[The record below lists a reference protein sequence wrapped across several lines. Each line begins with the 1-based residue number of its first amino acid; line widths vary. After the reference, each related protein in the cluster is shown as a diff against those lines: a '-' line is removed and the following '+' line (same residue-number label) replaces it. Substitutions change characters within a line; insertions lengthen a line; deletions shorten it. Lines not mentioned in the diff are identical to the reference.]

1 MRILEKNYVN
11 VPYRHYLT
19 YADCQ
24 KIVISCSS
32 FLTDE
37 GALTVVGNLYSVRA
51 LYLKKATEKN
61 YKRNNTGSPVK

>member
-11 VPYRHYLT
+11 VPYRHYST

-24 KIVISCSS
+24 KTVISCSS

>member
-24 KIVISCSS
+24 KTVISCSS

-51 LYLKKATEKN
+51 SYLKKATEKN

>member
-1 MRILEKNYVN
+1 MTILEKNYVN

-24 KIVISCSS
+24 KTVISCSS

-51 LYLKKATEKN
+51 LYSKKATEKN

>member
-24 KIVISCSS
+24 KTVISCSS

-61 YKRNNTGSPVK
+61 YKRNNAGSPVK

>member
-24 KIVISCSS
+24 KTVISCSS

-37 GALTVVGNLYSVRA
+37 GALTIVGNLYSVRA

>member
-11 VPYRHYLT
+11 VPYRHYST

-24 KIVISCSS
+24 KTVISCSS

-51 LYLKKATEKN
+51 LYLKK
-61 YKRNNTGSPVK
+61 GH

>member
-1 MRILEKNYVN
+1 MRILEENYVN

-24 KIVISCSS
+24 KTVISCSS

-51 LYLKKATEKN
+51 LHLKKATEK
-61 YKRNNTGSPVK
+61 KLQEK